1 MMPTA
6 TAVVADLM
14 DVARNRLHGSRG
26 RIPPLGYPL
35 HAQTRAR
42 LVALDDLHSEYYLRF
57 MVVDRPGVLARIAGI
72 LGEHEISIAAVI
84 QREREHG
91 RVVPV
96 VIRTHDAREK
106 ALRRAVRTIDRLS
119 VVRGRSTA
127 IRIEESL
134 S

>member
-1 MMPTA
+1 M
-6 TAVVADLM
+6 
-14 DVARNRLHGSRG
+14 
-26 RIPPLGYPL
+26 
-35 HAQTRAR
+35 
-42 LVALDDLHSEYYLRF
+42 
-57 MVVDRPGVLARIAGI
+57 LARIAGI

-106 ALRRAVRTIDRLS
+106 ALRRAVRAIDRLS